1 MSVSSS
7 VLLASFISISM
18 SILMIEAELGDMEH
32 DAVELVSEKE
42 GNNVSLLPTRKL
54 LMLPSR
60 LLDETR
66 REALL
71 GGGEG
76 MGPSSAINIGCGGA
90 CCCN

>member
-1 MSVSSS
+1 MS
-7 VLLASFISISM
+7 M
-18 SILMIEAELGDMEH
+18 LMTEGGRTEAGLGDMEH
-32 DAVELVSEKE
+32 DAAELVGERE
-42 GNNVSLLPTRKL
+42 GSSMSLLPTRKL

-60 LLDETR
+60 LLHETR